1 MKTPRV
7 AAVYTAAGIVDPC
20 VQMFEDLNPDVELVN
35 IVDSMLI
42 FDINRA
48 GTITPAIERR
58 TLNYFRAAGNSD
70 ADAVLCTCSS
80 IGEIADRANVSLD
93 IPMFKID
100 SPMIHRAAEIGGRIG
115 VIATLRSTLD
125 PTIRFLRRTAH
136 EQGSKIEVVRGL
148 AEGAF
153 DAVAAGD
160 TESHD
165 RMIIDT
171 VKGLADRVDLII
183 LAQAS
188 MARVEEAL
196 EAVAG
201 KPVLSSLHSGIEE
214 VVQYLE
220 EDA

>member
-1 MKTPRV
+1 MKNPRV

-20 VQMFEDLNPDVELVN
+20 VQVFEDLYPDVELVN

-48 GTITPAIERR
+48 GAITPAIERR
-58 TLNYFRAAGNSD
+58 TMNYFRAAGNTG

-80 IGEIADRANVSLD
+80 IGDIADRAD
-93 IPMFKID
+93 ISMDVPMFKID
-100 SPMIHRAAEIGGRIG
+100 SPMIHQAAEIGGRIG

-136 EQGSKIEVVRGL
+136 EQASKIEVVRGL

-153 DAVAAGD
+153 DAVAEGD
-160 TESHD
+160 TEKHD

-171 VKGLADRVDLII
+171 AKELADRVDLII

-188 MARVEEAL
+188 MARVEDAL
-196 EAVAG
+196 KDATG
-201 KPVLSSLHSGIEE
+201 KPVLSSLRSGIEE
-214 VVQYLE
+214 VVRYLE
-220 EDA
+220 EKA